1 MMASPRF
8 LLTLGLI
15 LLLTGWIIPLLI
27 IMRVIPSTFFLNFLA
42 WGASV
47 AGLFLGF
54 VGGAMWVRMNKED

>member
-1 MMASPRF
+1 MLSPRF

-15 LLLTGWIIPLLI
+15 LLLIGWIIPLLI
-27 IMRVIPSTFFLNFLA
+27 IMRVIPSTFFLNFLS

-54 VGGAMWVRMNKED
+54 IGGALWIRINKE